1 MLSTEFVAVGTG
13 GSCVRICA
21 RSLQF
26 KMGNN
31 CVFDRIKFSRVSLIG
46 TFSPIVLP
54 VDGNMLLTPRH
65 VISVDEISFSICR
78 GVMSVSGS
86 GSDTM

>member
-1 MLSTEFVAVGTG
+1 M
-13 GSCVRICA
+13 RIFA

-26 KMGNN
+26 RTGNS
-31 CVFDRIKFSRVSLIG
+31 CVFHRRKFSRVSLIR

-54 VDGNMLLTPRH
+54 VDRNKLLTPGL
-65 VISVDEISFSICR
+65 VIAVDEISFAICR

-86 GSDTM
+86 GSDTMKRNEDGRRREGEIER

>member
-1 MLSTEFVAVGTG
+1 MLSAEFVPVGTG

-26 KMGNN
+26 KMGNS
-31 CVFDRIKFSRVSLIG
+31 CVFHRRKFSRVSLIG
-46 TFSPIVLP
+46 MFSPIVLP
-54 VDGNMLLTPRH
+54 VDGNRLLTPGP
-65 VISVDEISFSICR
+65 VIAVDEVSFAI
-78 GVMSVSGS
+78 VSGN